1 MENPPTPIHM
11 QRIVI
16 TANGDYN
23 FACPVGREFSF
34 AASGTFPATLT
45 AQYNSGVAGV
55 KAKGTFTAAVIAN
68 NDQVQIEDT
77 VYTFKTT
84 LSVGPA
90 VAFEVKVGGSDS
102 ASLDNLIAAING
114 TGVEATDY
122 GTGTTVHPFVDA
134 FTGAADTMIV
144 KAKSVGVY
152 GNSIGTPVAPT
163 GTPGTWGATDLA
175 GGAEATDVYKP
186 FATTALALTAA
197 GEKYGTNVGSHN
209 EININVAGVTAS
221 DNVTEVVLVFNVM
234 SLQERGR

>member
-45 AQYNSGVAGV
+45 AQYNSGFAGV
-55 KAKGTFTAAVIAN
+55 KAKGTFTAAAVTAL
-68 NDQVQIEDT
+68 DQVQIEDT
-77 VYTFKTT
+77 VYTFVAALTA
-84 LSVGPA
+84 PA
-90 VAFEVKVGGSDS
+90 VAYEVVKGANDN
-102 ASLDNLIAAING
+102 AALNNLIAAING
-114 TGVEATDY
+114 ADGEGTTY
-122 GTGTTVHPFVDA
+122 GTGTVAHIFVDA

-175 GGAEATDVYKP
+175 GGAEAADVYKP

-197 GEKYGTNVGSHN
+197 GEKFGTNVGSHN